1 VTTRTSSARWQGDL
15 KGGSGTLSLGS
26 GAFSGEYTFVSRF
39 EEGPGT
45 NPEELLG
52 AAHAACFSMSLSNI
66 LAQDGTPVDAVETD
80 ATVHLERVDGSPRIT
95 KVVLTT
101 VGEVPGIDQATFT
114 EKAEAAKAGCV
125 VSQLFTGADI
135 EVEATL
141 RG

>member
-1 VTTRTSSARWQGDL
+1 MTTRTSSARWQGDL
-15 KGGSGTLSLGS
+15 KSGSGTLSLGS

-66 LAQDGTPVDAVETD
+66 LAQDGATVNSVETD
-80 ATVHLERVDGSPRIT
+80 ATVHLDRVDGSPRIT

-101 VGEVPGIDQATFT
+101 VGDVPGLDQAAFA
-114 EKAEAAKAGCV
+114 EKAEVAKAGCP
-125 VSQLFTGADI
+125 VSNLFTGAEI
-135 EVEATL
+135 VVEATL

>member
-1 VTTRTSSARWQGDL
+1 MTTRTSSARWQGDL
-15 KGGSGTLSLGS
+15 KSGSGTLALGS
-26 GAFSGEYTFVSRF
+26 GAFSGEYTFASRF

-66 LAQDGTPVDAVETD
+66 LAQDGATVNSVETD

-101 VGEVPGIDQATFT
+101 VGDVPGLDQTAFA
-114 EKAEAAKAGCV
+114 EKAEVAKAGCP
-125 VSQLFTGADI
+125 VSNLFTGAEI
-135 EVEATL
+135 TVEATL

>member
-15 KGGSGTLSLGS
+15 KSGSGTLSLGS

-66 LAQDGTPVDAVETD
+66 LAQDGATVNSVETD
-80 ATVHLERVDGSPRIT
+80 ATVHLDRVDGSPRIT

-101 VGEVPGIDQATFT
+101 VGDVPGLDQAAFA
-114 EKAEAAKAGCV
+114 EKAEVAKAGCP
-125 VSQLFTGADI
+125 VSNLFTGAEI
-135 EVEATL
+135 VVEATL

>member
-15 KGGSGTLSLGS
+15 KSGSGTLALGS

-66 LAQDGTPVDAVETD
+66 LAQDGATVNSVETD

-101 VGEVPGIDQATFT
+101 VGDVPGLDQAAFA
-114 EKAEAAKAGCV
+114 EKAEVAKAGCP
-125 VSQLFTGADI
+125 VSNLFTGAEI
-135 EVEATL
+135 TVEATL

>member
-1 VTTRTSSARWQGDL
+1 MTTRTSSARWQGDL
-15 KGGSGTLSLGS
+15 KSGSGTLALGS

-66 LAQDGTPVDAVETD
+66 LAQDGATVNSVETD

-101 VGEVPGIDQATFT
+101 VGDVPGLDQAAFA
-114 EKAEAAKAGCV
+114 EKAEVAKAGCP
-125 VSQLFTGADI
+125 VSNLFTGAEI
-135 EVEATL
+135 TVEATL